1 MHLTDEQLNE
11 YLDDETNDRA
21 EIEQHLAA
29 CVACSARLAALRSLF
44 TEIESL
50 PDVELP
56 PEFAMRFTQSQGV
69 PTKLPR
75 SVTLTIAAQAVL
87 TVVAILLAA
96 PLVMEFIVS
105 YTPDFSIPS
114 FMEMF
119 MQIQS
124 QWTVWL
130 DTLST
135 LPIPA
140 IPEIPALNVS
150 SLFVLSAI
158 AGVSLLWL
166 VGNGLLLRNQMK

>member
-21 EIEQHLAA
+21 PIELHLAT
-29 CVACSARLAALRSLF
+29 CEACSARLTALQDLF
-44 TEIESL
+44 AEIESL

-56 PEFAMRFTQSQGV
+56 PEFAMRFTQSPGV

-75 SVTLTIAAQAVL
+75 SVTLTVAAQAVL
-87 TVVAILLAA
+87 TVVAILLVA

-105 YTPDFSIPS
+105 YAPDFSIPS